1 MLQSKAIWEK
11 ASDYIYPEVGS
22 KVWDRWFNE
31 KIIVKTELHSD
42 IFYICVTDSWAKST
56 LTMFFD
62 IIEKALFA
70 ATQQNLRP
78 MLVDLSS
85 ENVPTPAQHVMLPY
99 ATQTHFNP
107 NYTFESYI
115 VGDSNRFAHAAAMAV
130 SESPSRSYNPLFIY
144 GGSGLGKTHLMHA
157 IAQDVLKKDP
167 YKKVVYASTESF
179 TNEFIQMLRE
189 NRLEQFK
196 SHYRSTDVLLIDD
209 IQFLANKKQ
218 IQEEFFYTF
227 NALHDAGKQIVISSD
242 RPPHE
247 ISPLEDRLRSR
258 FGWGIIADIQTPDW
272 ETRCAILQSKAMN
285 CEIPIHDD
293 VVYMIADKINAN
305 IRELEGA
312 LNRLMYYSEL
322 KKADSIDMK
331 IAQEALRD
339 IFIRDEQVKLSIP
352 LVQKVVAD
360 YFQLTINDLT
370 SKRKDR
376 NVSIPRQMAMYLCR
390 SLIGETNER
399 IGRDFGNRHHT
410 TVMHACDTMAEKRKT
425 DAELDRQLYDLERLI
440 LKK

>member
-1 MLQSKAIWEK
+1 
-11 ASDYIYPEVGS
+11 
-22 KVWDRWFNE
+22 
-31 KIIVKTELHSD
+31 
-42 IFYICVTDSWAKST
+42 
-56 LTMFFD
+56 
-62 IIEKALFA
+62 
-70 ATQQNLRP
+70 
-78 MLVDLSS
+78 
-85 ENVPTPAQHVMLPY
+85 
-99 ATQTHFNP
+99 
-107 NYTFESYI
+107 
-115 VGDSNRFAHAAAMAV
+115 
-130 SESPSRSYNPLFIY
+130 
-144 GGSGLGKTHLMHA
+144 
-157 IAQDVLKKDP
+157 
-167 YKKVVYASTESF
+167 
-179 TNEFIQMLRE
+179 
-189 NRLEQFK
+189 
-196 SHYRSTDVLLIDD
+196 
-209 IQFLANKKQ
+209 
-218 IQEEFFYTF
+218 
-227 NALHDAGKQIVISSD
+227 
-242 RPPHE
+242 
-247 ISPLEDRLRSR
+247 
-258 FGWGIIADIQTPDW
+258 
-272 ETRCAILQSKAMN
+272 
-285 CEIPIHDD
+285 
-293 VVYMIADKINAN
+293 MIADKINAN